1 MIANPMA
8 WLERLKAR
16 ARRIRTEVFAVA
28 LAARHPCTPW
38 YAKLILAA
46 VVLYALTPVDLVP
59 DFIPV
64 IGLVDDLVFVWAAVA
79 LAARMV
85 PAPVL
90 AECRARAEL
99 VVLDA
104 SQKRYAVLLAI
115 AVWGTIAVIAT
126 VLLYQAYAA

>member
-1 MIANPMA
+1 MA

-16 ARRIRTEVFAVA
+16 ARRIKIEVFALA
-28 LAARHPCTPW
+28 LAARHPRTPW
-38 YAKLILAA
+38 YAKLVLAG

-64 IGLVDDLVFVWAAVA
+64 IGLVDDLVFIGVAVA
-79 LAARMV
+79 LAVRLV

-90 AECRARAEL
+90 EECRARAEL
-99 VVLDA
+99 VTLNA
-104 SQKRYAVLLAI
+104 TQRRYAALLAI
-115 AVWGTIAVIAT
+115 AVWGTIVVIAT